1 MADTATN
8 NANNQEH
15 CAKIVE
21 EAKEGKSIGARALSW
36 ISDAILGPTGRTV
49 VDAATAAPQ
58 MGKVL
63 EMKDCAEHQEKNRQE
78 GIVKEE
84 KVGKAEGTPANAQPT
99 ATAAPTEKSFLS
111 GIFDKMDGAVKLP
124 SSQDKD
130 GGIISGMLK
139 PNAAASGELLPK
151 PAPTPAGDPAL
162 AAGAAAGR

>member
-8 NANNQEH
+8 NQEH
-15 CAKIVE
+15 CDKIAE
-21 EAKEGKSIGARALSW
+21 EAKEGKSLGARALSW
-36 ISDAILGPTGRTV
+36 GSDLVLGPTGRTV
-49 VDAATAAPQ
+49 VDAAVAAPQ

-63 EMKDCAEHQEKNRQE
+63 EMKDCAEHKEKDRQN
-78 GIVKEE
+78 GVKPEEAKQEE
-84 KVGKAEGTPANAQPT
+84 KVGKAESTEPKPA
-99 ATAAPTEKSFLS
+99 EKSFLS

-130 GGIISGMLK
+130 AGILGNMLK

-162 AAGAAAGR
+162 AASGVAR